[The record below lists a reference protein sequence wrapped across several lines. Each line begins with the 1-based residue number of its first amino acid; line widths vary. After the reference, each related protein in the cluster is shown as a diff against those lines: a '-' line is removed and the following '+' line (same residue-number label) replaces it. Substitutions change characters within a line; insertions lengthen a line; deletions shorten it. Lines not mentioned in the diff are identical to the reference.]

1 MDYKLSFFDSNFSVL
16 IILAV
21 LSIIVILLIVFIV
34 QYIRRHTG
42 RR

>member
-1 MDYKLSFFDSNFSVL
+1 MDYKLSFLDSNFSVI

>member
-1 MDYKLSFFDSNFSVL
+1 MDYKLSFLDSNFSVL